1 MPVENNPAVPN
12 PFLANPPVVQVVRH
26 VRVTSNN
33 EVVAEDPQKLQR
45 YFARS
50 VQPRAYPMRQ
60 NSAPQAREFPNTMN
74 GNRKTTY

>member
-1 MPVENNPAVPN
+1 MPVQNNPALAN
-12 PFLANPPVVQVVRH
+12 PFLANPTVVQVVRH

-33 EVVAEDPQKLQR
+33 EVVAENPQNLHR

-50 VQPRAYPMRQ
+50 VQPRTYPQRQ
-60 NSAPQAREFPNTMN
+60 NAAPVAREFPNTMN